1 MLTYEELLKKTE
13 GTNRVKLDSIFEKI
27 LSKEEVKKI
36 ELERKNFENKIVKL
50 TPEESEHKQIPIENL
65 FLGSWNE
72 KKNRNWLRTLYQHFE
87 SEYKKQ
93 LYNQDDVNLHIID
106 ATEFY
111 FLTEMSYW
119 ITKSKYSITEFIDD
133 GQEKKATVLM
143 KDIKDDIR
151 NIVIEPLRY
160 GLQKTDVTHIKNS
173 WERLEE
179 HFNYKANVYQFYP
192 DIIQKD
198 FYEKLY
204 KKKEFYMNRQVSIKI
219 DKEEDIQKKLCPGEN
234 TNFKLQTHQKF
245 MKSYLSVNTP
255 FNGLLIFHGTGSGKT
270 CSSITIAESYKN
282 LIALSSKK
290 ILVILA
296 KSVKSNFIK
305 EIHDISRGY
314 NQCTSSEYLNY
325 DYFTN
330 TDKKKK
336 NVLSLIDKFYDLVTF
351 GTFRNTIN
359 KKLTKHKIK
368 YDINIPLPTELVNWI
383 DLMFSDKVIIVDEVH
398 NLKKYIDD
406 HGQDLEKELLDIPES
421 DNNNTEIDSVS
432 DDLDILK
439 DDDYNE
445 DLDTSYFK
453 PYHALELILKY
464 AQNVKLILLS
474 ATPMYH
480 TPTEIVS
487 ILNLLLV
494 NDKYARID
502 PKNIFNGLELTE
514 KGEDIL
520 RVTSQGYVSYLRTE
534 TPHTFAKRNY
544 KNSVAI
550 HEFVNKKLNILNKKY
565 DINEDIMNDDYL
577 NPFKIVPCPMSTLHQ
592 QFYTTSLKAQISLS
606 KIIEYGNIAK
616 DNPDAISENQL
627 NLNNLLDPENSISSK
642 LGALV
647 RNLLNNISNGTNFA
661 YSWYVSSG
669 TSILARALLENG
681 VQMAMYSRSERKIS
695 AADPKYIKHILG
707 GKKIYKQPEQ
717 SKLLGYD
724 GKTREQWKKED
735 RILNFKPM
743 KFAYIIG
750 KIEEDER
757 DNLINS
763 FNLDAN
769 KDGSI
774 IKIMVGSGV
783 FKEGISLKNV
793 RQVHLL
799 EPWHNRSRIEQVIG
813 RALRHCSHQKLP
825 PKDRQV
831 DIYQYAITYKNMDD
845 IASGT
850 KSFLRQ
856 TLKYFTE
863 PIIKNPK
870 VITGEFAKTGIFSYD
885 IIMYMRS
892 QILHNLVLDVKHVLQ
907 ETAIDC
913 IFNREI
919 NVNTLKEEDQY
930 DCFKSL
936 KHLKNGDNMIE
947 YFEKKDYNI
956 HEEELD
962 YSTFD
967 EFFYEPYIVFV
978 INVIKKSFEIERT
991 TYTITFK
998 QILEN
1003 PILDDPIYFEKNN
1016 FIIRSALYRLIP
1028 KYYSDLR
1035 TFPHVIQKKIG
1046 RNRIYGYIFGRET
1059 TNGGLF
1065 IFQPFEDQDF
1075 MKTSSKKILRSDFER
1090 SPMYEKTEFENLS
1103 SIPMAFNSI
1112 SPNLRNKYDEIIKS
1126 KKKGNRSNIIP
1137 ILSKHGKKIL
1147 NANEL
1152 IKERDISLNDEKEAN
1167 KNAPL
1172 IGLILD
1178 VTSLSKMPLDNLW
1191 GEKGFHLW
1199 LREKVMICKT
1209 GKRSS
1214 IGQLATSFSVSN
1226 FQCMFKDYIFKNK
1239 FSVKEIIKM
1248 MKATKNKRAIIFAED
1263 IQRYSTLEA
1272 WFDERSIK
1280 NNRSKT
1286 SPALKK
1292 LDYANII
1299 YLLFKLFE
1307 KDKTN
1312 NNIWI
1317 RRLYD

>member
-1 MLTYEELLKKTE
+1 MLKYEEILKRAKKF
-13 GTNRVKLDSIFEKI
+13 NRVTKLYDKIEKI
-27 LSKEEVKKI
+27 L
-36 ELERKNFENKIVKL
+36 
-50 TPEESEHKQIPIENL
+50 PEDSEHKQIPIPISIEKL
-65 FLGSWNE
+65 FFGSWNK
-72 KKNRNWLRTLYQHFE
+72 KKNRNWLRALYNHLE
-87 SEYKKQ
+87 SEYRKQ
-93 LYNQDDVNLHIID
+93 LYNQDDVNIHLID
-106 ATEFY
+106 ATEFD
-111 FLTEMSYW
+111 FLNQISYLL
-119 ITKSKYSITEFIDD
+119 SKDSIKLNELIDG
-133 GQEKKATVLM
+133 GQEKKAKVLM

-151 NIVIEPLRY
+151 NIVMEPLSY
-160 GLQKTDVTHIKNS
+160 GLQKTDVNHIKNT

-192 DIIQKD
+192 EIIQKD

-219 DKEEDIQKKLCPGEN
+219 DNKEDIQEKLCPGKN

-255 FNGLLIFHGTGSGKT
+255 FNGLLVFHGTGSGKT

-351 GTFRNTIN
+351 GTFRNNIN
-359 KKLTKHKIK
+359 KKLTKYKIK
-368 YDINIPLPTELVNWI
+368 YDINIPLPTVLVNWI

-421 DNNNTEIDSVS
+421 DNNKEIDSIS
-432 DDLDILK
+432 DDFDILT
-439 DDDYNE
+439 DNDYNE

-534 TPHTFAKRNY
+534 SPYTFAKRNY

-565 DINEDIMNDDYL
+565 DINEDIMNNDYL
-577 NPFKIVPCPMSTLHQ
+577 NPFKIVSCPMSTLHQ
-592 QFYTTSLKAQISLS
+592 KFYTSSLKAQISLS

-642 LGALV
+642 LGELV
-647 RNLLNNISNGTNFA
+647 RNLLSNVSNGTNFA

-669 TSILARALLENG
+669 TSILARTLLENG
-681 VQMAMYSRSERKIS
+681 VQMAMYSKSERKIS
-695 AADPKYIKHILG
+695 TADPKYIKHILG

-735 RILNFKPM
+735 RILDFKPM

-750 KIEEDER
+750 KIEEDDR

-870 VITGEFAKTGIFSYD
+870 VITGEFAKNGIFSYD

-892 QILHNLVLDVKHVLQ
+892 QILHNLVLDVKQVLQ

-919 NVNTLKEEDQY
+919 NVNTLKKEEQY

-947 YFEKKDYNI
+947 YFEKKDYDMN
-956 HEEELD
+956 EEELD

-1028 KYYSDLR
+1028 KYNSDLR

-1075 MKTSSKKILRSDFER
+1075 MKTSSKKIYRSDFER

-1199 LREKVMICKT
+1199 LREKVMICKE

-1214 IGQLATSFSVSN
+1214 IGQLATSFSVTN
-1226 FQCMFKDYIFKNK
+1226 FKCMFKDYIFNNK
-1239 FSVKEIIKM
+1239 FSTKEIIKM

-1263 IQRYSTLEA
+1263 IQRYSTLKA

-1299 YLLFKLFE
+1299 YLIFKLFE

-1312 NNIWI
+1312 NSVWI